1 MGRWGVFMAR
11 EMTRMSWKCQETVL
25 RLWSVVVRK
34 SFRITVA
41 RLSNS
46 YSDWSVVRVPVL
58 IACDTVGTGVK
69 L

>member
-1 MGRWGVFMAR
+1 
-11 EMTRMSWKCQETVL
+11 MSWKCHETVL
-25 RLWSVVVRK
+25 RLWSGVVQK
-34 SFRITVA
+34 SSMITVA

-58 IACDTVGTGVK
+58 IACDTVGTGAK